1 MNKSLVAVKVR
12 NGDINKAL
20 KIFKRMVNES
30 GHIQELKE
38 RREYTKPT
46 TKKRLIKQKAIRNN
60 ERMVRIEKENNKY

>member
-46 TKKRLIKQKAIRNN
+46 TKRRLIKQKAIRNN